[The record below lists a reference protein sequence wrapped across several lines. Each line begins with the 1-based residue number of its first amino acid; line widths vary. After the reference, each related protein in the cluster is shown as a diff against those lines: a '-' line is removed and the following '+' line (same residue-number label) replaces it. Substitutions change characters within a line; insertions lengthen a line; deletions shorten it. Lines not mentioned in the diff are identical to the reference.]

1 MSVTQDFAYKQPAQA
16 WRDYVQLT
24 KPRITLFC
32 LLMMLGGAAM
42 APESLKAGLIFF
54 ALTGTAFSVASAN
67 ALNMYIER
75 ESDKLM
81 KRTAARPLPTGRIG
95 AQAALVFA
103 LILGVASVVILG
115 IQVNWTTSFLSLFAL
130 LSYVLVY
137 TPMKRIT
144 PHALLIGAVPGA
156 MPPLLGWTAV
166 TGQITAPG
174 IVLFA
179 ILLIWQIP
187 HFIAISVNHESDYRN
202 AGIKTWPADRGHKPA
217 IQQALIYSVLL
228 IPVSLMLIPLGIGG
242 ALYGVTSVAL
252 GLWMVV
258 LSVRGFNPDKHPKWA
273 KQLFIASLV
282 YLPVLTA
289 VLAAD
294 LLLFK

>member
-115 IQVNWTTSFLSLFAL
+115 IQVNWTTSFLSHL
-130 LSYVLVY
+130 
-137 TPMKRIT
+137 R
-144 PHALLIGAVPGA
+144 
-156 MPPLLGWTAV
+156 
-166 TGQITAPG
+166 
-174 IVLFA
+174 
-179 ILLIWQIP
+179 
-187 HFIAISVNHESDYRN
+187 
-202 AGIKTWPADRGHKPA
+202 
-217 IQQALIYSVLL
+217 
-228 IPVSLMLIPLGIGG
+228 
-242 ALYGVTSVAL
+242 
-252 GLWMVV
+252 
-258 LSVRGFNPDKHPKWA
+258 
-273 KQLFIASLV
+273 AS
-282 YLPVLTA
+282 
-289 VLAAD
+289 
-294 LLLFK
+294 